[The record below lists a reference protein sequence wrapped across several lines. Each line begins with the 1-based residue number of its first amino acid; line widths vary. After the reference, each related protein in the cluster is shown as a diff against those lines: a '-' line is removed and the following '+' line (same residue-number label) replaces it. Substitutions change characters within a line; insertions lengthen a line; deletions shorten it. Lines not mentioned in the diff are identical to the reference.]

1 MFAELD
7 VARRDRLAELVT
19 DAEQVL
25 VTAAVEADVPA
36 VLAGTRLEVRD
47 LVDRESVSEVRRPSE
62 PPAKRRRAPDRPR
75 SRTATPGST
84 WRAASP
90 APWPRD
96 PGPPAPRRTGAG
108 RSRRSR
114 RVDPQ
119 ASGAHP
125 DDRDP
130 QTLDATI
137 GRFIA
142 QQGWERDVRVHGVFS
157 RWGAIVGD
165 QVAQHAQPVSFVK
178 DADTDGGRLVVQTDS
193 TAWATQMRLLAPTV
207 LTPAQRRAG
216 GRAPSPS
223 SRCAGPSAPRWSH
236 GRRSV
241 RGGRGP
247 RDTYG

>member
-1 MFAELD
+1 MGEGD
-7 VARRDRLAELVT
+7 VAEPGGADAGENAGEGTAPREEPHRDTGLELARSI
-19 DAEQVL
+19 ARS
-25 VTAAVEADVPA
+25 
-36 VLAGTRLEVRD
+36 LA
-47 LVDRESVSEVRRPSE
+47 SRP
-62 PPAKRRRAPDRPR
+62 RAPG
-75 SRTATPGST
+75 TG
-84 WRAASP
+84 
-90 APWPRD
+90 
-96 PGPPAPRRTGAG
+96 RTGAG
-108 RSRRSR
+108 RSRRR

-137 GRFIA
+137 GRFIS
-142 QQGWERDVRVHGVFS
+142 QQGWEQDVRVHGVFS

-165 QVAQHAQPVSFVK
+165 QVAQHAQPISFVK
-178 DADTDGGRLVVQTDS
+178 DVDTDGGRLVVQTDS

-207 LTPAQRRAG
+207 LTRLNAELGDGTVTFIEVR
-216 GRAPSPS
+216 
-223 SRCAGPSAPRWSH
+223 GPSAPRWSH